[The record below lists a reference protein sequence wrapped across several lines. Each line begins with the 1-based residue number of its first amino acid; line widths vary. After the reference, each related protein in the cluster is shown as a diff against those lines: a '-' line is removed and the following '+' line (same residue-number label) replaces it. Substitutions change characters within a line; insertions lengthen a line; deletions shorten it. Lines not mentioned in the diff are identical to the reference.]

1 MWQSLFEE
9 HPNLGARFLAVAL
22 DAVRERV
29 IDLPEA
35 QGVDFPIL
43 IDAEN
48 TLGEAYGFTAVPNAF
63 VIGPDGRIR
72 YARYGFSIERD
83 PDRSELLAAL
93 AGEEVHAATSTSPPN
108 PEANRLFKEGRKALE
123 RGDREEALGLWRRAL
138 ELDPDNWIV
147 RKQIWAVEHPEL
159 FYPEIDTAWQKE
171 RLRREGYVRRGETR
185 GRRL

>member
-1 MWQSLFEE
+1 MWQLLFEG
-9 HPNLGARFLAVAL
+9 HPNLDARLLAVAL

-29 IDLPEA
+29 IKLPEA
-35 QGVDFPIL
+35 QGVGFPIL

-63 VIGPDGRIR
+63 VIGVDGKVR

-83 PDRSELLAAL
+83 PDRSELMAAL
-93 AGEEVHAATSTSPPN
+93 AGEEVHAATSASPPN

-123 RGDREEALGLWRRAL
+123 RGDREEAIRLWRRAL
-138 ELDPDNWIV
+138 ELNPDNWIV

-159 FYPEIDTAWQKE
+159 FYPEIDIGWQKE
-171 RLRREGYVRRGETR
+171 QLQREGYSR
-185 GRRL
+185 

>member
-1 MWQSLFEE
+1 VWQSLFEE
-9 HPNLGARFLAVAL
+9 YPDLEARFLAVAL

-29 IDLPEA
+29 IKLPEA
-35 QGVDFPIL
+35 QGVGFPIL

-63 VIGPDGRIR
+63 VIGADGRVR

-83 PDRSELLAAL
+83 PDRSELLAAF
-93 AGEEVHAATSTSPPN
+93 AGEEVHTATSASPPN
-108 PEANRLFKEGRKALE
+108 REANQLFREGRKALE

-138 ELDPDNWIV
+138 ELDSDNWIV

-159 FYPEIDTAWQKE
+159 FYPAIDTDWQKE
-171 RLRREGYVRRGETR
+171 QLQREGYSQ
-185 GRRL
+185 

>member
-1 MWQSLFEE
+1 VCRSQLPVWQSLFEK
-9 HPNLGARFLAVAL
+9 HPNLEARLLAVAL

-29 IDLPEA
+29 IELPEV
-35 QGVDFPIL
+35 QGVGFPIL

-63 VIGPDGRIR
+63 VVGADGRVR

-93 AGEEVHAATSTSPPN
+93 AGEEVHAATSASPPN
-108 PEANRLFKEGRKALE
+108 LEANRIFGEGRKALE
-123 RGDREEALGLWRRAL
+123 RGEREEALRLWRRAL

-147 RKQIWAVEHPEL
+147 RKQVWAVEHPEL
-159 FYPEIDTAWQKE
+159 FYPKIDTDWQKE
-171 RLRREGYVRRGETR
+171 QLQREGYSR
-185 GRRL
+185 

>member
-1 MWQSLFEE
+1 VCRSQLPVWQSLFEE
-9 HPNLGARFLAVAL
+9 HPNLDARLLAVAL

-29 IDLPEA
+29 IELPEA
-35 QGVDFPIL
+35 QGAGFPIL

-63 VIGPDGRIR
+63 VVGADGRVR

-93 AGEEVHAATSTSPPN
+93 AGEEVLAVTSASPPN
-108 PEANRLFKEGRKALE
+108 PEGNRLFGEGRKALE

-159 FYPEIDTAWQKE
+159 FYPAIDTGWQKE
-171 RLRREGYVRRGETR
+171 QLIREGYAR
-185 GRRL
+185 